1 MDGDER
7 SGVAADLPASQP
19 ASFPWLPEINK
30 EERERGAYVVLF
42 VSDLGERE
50 GSAWP

>member
-7 SGVAADLPASQP
+7 SGVAADLPAHASQ
-19 ASFPWLPEINK
+19 LPLVARDK
-30 EERERGAYVVLF
+30 QGEREGGAYVVALF